1 VIGQGRWRGFLFLAG
16 GVGCFLLASFLL
28 WTFSGRFSEDGPTTE
43 AGPSL
48 GVRSQ
53 EAQVEQVAAPLKEEE
68 WVVYVTG
75 AVARPGVY
83 SLPAG
88 SRVYQLVEK
97 SGGLTDEADAES
109 INLAAKLADGVHVHV
124 PREGEDKAPTQG
136 FMTQE
141 NQKKGSFLGS
151 ASAGLI
157 DINKASKEDL
167 ERLPGIGPKTAE
179 AIIAYRESH
188 GLFERVEDL
197 LQVKGIGPKK
207 LEAIRNLIT
216 VGSP

>member
-28 WTFSGRFSEDGPTTE
+28 WAFSGRFPEDGPTTE

-48 GVRSQ
+48 GVRSREVQ
-53 EAQVEQVAAPLKEEE
+53 AEPVAAPLREEE

-97 SGGLTDEADAES
+97 SGGLTSEADAES

-124 PREGEDKAPTQG
+124 PKKGEAKLPAQG
-136 FMTQE
+136 FMAHVSQG
-141 NQKKGSFLGS
+141 KGGFLGS
-151 ASAGLI
+151 TSASLI
-157 DINKASKEDL
+157 DINRASKEDL

-179 AIIAYRESH
+179 AITAYRESH

>member
-1 VIGQGRWRGFLFLAG
+1 MIGQGRWRGFLFLAG

-28 WTFSGRFSEDGPTTE
+28 WTFSGRFSDDGPTTE

-48 GVRSQ
+48 GVRSR
-53 EAQVEQVAAPLKEEE
+53 EAQVEPVAAPLKEEG
-68 WVVYVTG
+68 WVIYVTG

-83 SLPAG
+83 NLPAG

-109 INLAAKLADGVHVHV
+109 INLAAKLSDGVHVHV
-124 PREGEDKAPTQG
+124 PKKGEAKTPAQG
-136 FMTQE
+136 FVAQE
-141 NQKKGSFLGS
+141 NQKKGSFLDSTSTGS
-151 ASAGLI
+151 V
-157 DINKASKEDL
+157 DINRASKEDL

-188 GLFERVEDL
+188 GPFRRVEDL

-207 LEAIRNLIT
+207 LEAVRNLIT

>member
-1 VIGQGRWRGFLFLAG
+1 MIGQGRWRGFLFLAG

-28 WTFSGRFSEDGPTTE
+28 WTFSGHFSDDGPTTE

-48 GVRSQ
+48 GVRSREVQ
-53 EAQVEQVAAPLKEEE
+53 AELVAAPLQEEE

-75 AVARPGVY
+75 AVVRPGVY
-83 SLPAG
+83 NLPAG

-109 INLAAKLADGVHVHV
+109 INLAAKLADGIHVHV
-124 PREGEDKAPTQG
+124 PKKGEAKVPVQG
-136 FMTQE
+136 FVAQE
-141 NQKKGSFLGS
+141 NQKKGSFLDS
-151 ASAGLI
+151 TSTGLI

-179 AIIAYRESH
+179 AIITYRESH
-188 GLFERVEDL
+188 GPFRRVEDL

-207 LEAIRNLIT
+207 LEAVRNLIT

>member
-1 VIGQGRWRGFLFLAG
+1 MKGQGRWRGFIFLAG

-28 WTFSGRFSEDGPTTE
+28 WTFSGRFPEDGPTTE

-53 EAQVEQVAAPLKEEE
+53 EVQVEQIAAPLKEEE

-124 PREGEDKAPTQG
+124 PREGEAKAPTQG
-136 FMTQE
+136 FMTRRIRKRE
-141 NQKKGSFLGS
+141 FLDS

-188 GLFERVEDL
+188 GFFERVEDL

-207 LEAIRNLIT
+207 LEAIRSLIT